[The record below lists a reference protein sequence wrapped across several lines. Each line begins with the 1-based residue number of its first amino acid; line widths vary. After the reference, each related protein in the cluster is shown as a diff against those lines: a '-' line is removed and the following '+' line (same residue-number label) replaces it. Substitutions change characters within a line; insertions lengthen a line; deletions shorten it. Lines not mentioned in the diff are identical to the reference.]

1 MMASIEEVLFE
12 AIDAGDTDRVRGLLT
27 AEPSLASA
35 RDVERLRELLGA
47 DPAAANDPEER
58 GTGWMTG
65 TPPRSTGTRRSRRS
79 ARRRTDPTAST
90 DDGISVLDLAER
102 SGDPATIAL
111 VRVALRG

>member
-35 RDVERLRELLGA
+35 RDVERLRELLEA

-58 GTGWMTG
+58 GT
-65 TPPRSTGTRRSRRS
+65 
-79 ARRRTDPTAST
+79 
-90 DDGISVLDLAER
+90 V
-102 SGDPATIAL
+102 GDPATIAL